1 MEMVFN
7 QSKDGPEDSRVK
19 NKSTSSSSLSSSSHS
34 SSKSSSFKSSSSS
47 SRSKSSQ
54 NGRVNHPKKDNNL
67 NHTNPYNHK
76 NNYNNKNNNHLAN
89 GNGANVI
96 LNNHVNGNCY
106 GDNEGGVYNHSSDKS
121 GGDKPSGSNGDAC
134 DKSNFITGY
143 LNLLA
148 NAFDNFTHGL
158 AVGASFMVSF
168 RMGMLTTFAI
178 VIHEIPHEIGDFAIL
193 LRSGFTKWEAVRA
206 QVSIALMTVL
216 GAIVALWAQSAQFI
230 GVKTAWILPFTAGG
244 FLHIALVS
252 LLPEIMTQNQ
262 NIGQSMRQ
270 ALCIAMG
277 ITAMSLVNMIPE

>member
-1 MEMVFN
+1 MEMIFN
-7 QSKDGPEDSRVK
+7 QSKDGPEDSKV
-19 NKSTSSSSLSSSSHS
+19 NKSTSSSSHSPAKTFSSSSLS
-34 SSKSSSFKSSSSS
+34 TSKLSSFKSSSSS

-54 NGRVNHPKKDNNL
+54 NGRVNHLKKDSNL
-67 NHTNPYNHK
+67 NHTNSYNH
-76 NNYNNKNNNHLAN
+76 KNNNHLAN
-89 GNGANVI
+89 GNGANV

-106 GDNEGGVYNHSSDKS
+106 GDNEGGVYDHSNDKPDGDKS
-121 GGDKPSGSNGDAC
+121 SGSNGNAC